1 MKWIVRA
8 DWRPP
13 KRSSSQGAIASKPG
27 DMVRPVAT
35 ISGSSTKITPR

>member
-13 KRSSSQGAIASKPG
+13 NRLSSQGKAASIAG
-27 DMVRPVAT
+27 DIVRPANT
-35 ISGSSTKITPR
+35 RIGSAMMTER